1 MIVAI
6 IDDGVSKQ
14 FLRSSVINYTVSGEE
29 VFSDE
34 CAVLR
39 KTHGTLCAQ
48 IIEQHGNVEKII
60 SLRLSNIYN
69 TNSIQELCTA
79 IEWCTNHNVDIINM
93 SVGIAQYQHFG
104 RSFLGLWDVCSN
116 AAKKGVTLVAA
127 RSNAGLPTIPA
138 DFPMVYSVS
147 SLSGYKKD
155 RRQSD
160 YYTVGEVK
168 FLLDSEKTSNT

>member
-1 MIVAI
+1 MSERLYI
-6 IDDGVSKQ
+6 IGNGFDRYHGAP
-14 FLRSSVINYTVSGEE
+14 SSYYDFRTY
-29 VFSDE
+29 
-34 CAVLR
+34 L
-39 KTHGTLCAQ
+39 TH
-48 IIEQHGNVEKII
+48 
-60 SLRLSNIYN
+60 
-69 TNSIQELCTA
+69 
-79 IEWCTNHNVDIINM
+79 HNVDIINM